1 MGSNGF
7 YEDQPHDFN
16 HKYQPGEFI
25 DDFNFNQPDICNRPP
40 SRQKEPSLALGI
52 GSEYGEDCLDDEITN
67 KISSE
72 IVLTS
77 GIPAPTND
85 FSSKY
90 TPVQGKRNNTD
101 VRPPSRHKTPTKM
114 VGLDDIPDEPQT
126 PPERDL
132 FIGLNQNENNIEP
145 YKSLEVKNDLIRKP
159 NTNQA
164 KRMAANQ
171 CTNFLENMH
180 PLDNEKQSEVRNTF
194 AHGFKNTNQKEY
206 NLLDEVEP
214 KNPNYQG
221 TQWFFENS
229 RKEEAKKDDS
239 FVCINLHNIYEM
251 EGTTP
256 HDDCS
261 HLIDENS
268 ESQQKMR

>member
-1 MGSNGF
+1 M
-7 YEDQPHDFN
+7 
-16 HKYQPGEFI
+16 
-25 DDFNFNQPDICNRPP
+25 
-40 SRQKEPSLALGI
+40 
-52 GSEYGEDCLDDEITN
+52 
-67 KISSE
+67 
-72 IVLTS
+72 LTS

-85 FSSKY
+85 FTCKY
-90 TPVQGKRNNTD
+90 ASAQGKRMKNHD
-101 VRPPSRHKTPTKM
+101 IRPPSRQKTPTKA

-132 FIGLNQNENNIEP
+132 FIGSNQNDNNIEP

-159 NTNQA
+159 STNQA
-164 KRMAANQ
+164 KRMGANQ
-171 CTNFLENMH
+171 CTNFLENMY
-180 PLDNEKQSEVRNTF
+180 PLDSDKQAEVRNTF

-229 RKEEAKKDDS
+229 RKEETKKDDS
-239 FVCINLHNIYEM
+239 FVLINLHNIYEM
-251 EGTTP
+251 EGTNP

-261 HLIDENS
+261 HLIDEDS
-268 ESQQKMR
+268 EAHQKMRYDLELNNRRYFRPQTRDIKTQGDWFGDKLQTSASPDQRNKALIPTKKLENGNSMKVSLR